1 MSDSLTSLVRKMDE
15 RLVFTTGKTENPL
28 GLYVIFDNKSDT
40 IESELRTMAECEG
53 VRNVTLSIGAAP
65 PKYEVADAADITV
78 VIYNIGRRSQ
88 QHVTANFAL
97 RMADLDDAKTEAII
111 KALSDVLPK

>member
-1 MSDSLTSLVRKMDE
+1 LTSLVKKMDE
-15 RLVFTTGKTENPL
+15 RLAAAGKTQNPL
-28 GLYVIFDNKSDT
+28 GLYVIFDGKSPGLET
-40 IESELRTMAECEG
+40 ELRIIAAREN

-65 PKYEVADAADITV
+65 PKYEVNDAADITV
-78 VIYNIGRRSQ
+78 VIYTVGRRNQ

-97 RMADLDDAKTEAII
+97 RTPDLDAARTESII